1 LINKELQTIVA
12 RENEAEFGNE
22 RKFNHSL
29 HPFQT
34 IIEMSYSDFKT
45 LDDVKSQFNI
55 TVSSSGS
62 LFSTI
67 NEITPTPQLIE
78 TLKEHVELA
87 LNINTEKA
95 RSELIIAPLVVEVR
109 KLLNRE
115 ISLFS
120 GLEFNVDETL
130 GLNGYC
136 DFILSKS
143 PNQIV
148 IETPVI
154 CIVEAKNENIKS
166 GYAQCIAEMIAAER
180 FNNCH
185 SHPVNFILGVVT
197 TGSNWKFLKLEN
209 QVVVI
214 DFNEYL
220 ISQVGKIL
228 GIFIEA
234 IQGNSSRNS

>member
-1 LINKELQTIVA
+1 MISLVNINQ
-12 RENEAEFGNE
+12 
-22 RKFNHSL
+22 
-29 HPFQT
+29 
-34 IIEMSYSDFKT
+34 MSYSDFKT
-45 LDDVKSQFNI
+45 LNDIKNQFNI

-62 LFSTI
+62 LFSAV
-67 NEITPTPQLIE
+67 NEITPSPQLTE
-78 TLKEHVELA
+78 TLKEHVDLA

-95 RSELIIAPLVVEVR
+95 RSELIIAPLLVEVR

-136 DFILSKS
+136 DFILSNS
-143 PNQIV
+143 PDQIFMEV
-148 IETPVI
+148 PVI
-154 CIVEAKNENIKS
+154 CIVEAKNENMKS
-166 GYAQCIAEMIAAER
+166 GYAQCVAEMIASEM
-180 FNNCH
+180 FNNYN
-185 SHPVNFILGVVT
+185 SRQVNSILGVVT

-209 QVVVI
+209 EVVFI

-228 GIFIEA
+228 GIFVES
-234 IQGNSSRNS
+234 IQSNSSK

>member
-1 LINKELQTIVA
+1 
-12 RENEAEFGNE
+12 
-22 RKFNHSL
+22 
-29 HPFQT
+29 
-34 IIEMSYSDFKT
+34 MSYSDFKT
-45 LDDVKSQFNI
+45 LDDVKNKFNI

-62 LFSTI
+62 LFGTVNDI
-67 NEITPTPQLIE
+67 IPTPQLTEILTE
-78 TLKEHVELA
+78 NVDLA

-95 RSELIIAPLVVEVR
+95 RSELIIAPILVEVR

-130 GLNGYC
+130 ALNGYC

-143 PNQIV
+143 PNQVFMEIP
-148 IETPVI
+148 II
-154 CIVEAKNENIKS
+154 CIVEAKNENIKL
-166 GYAQCIAEMIAAER
+166 GYAQCATEMIAAEI
-180 FNNCH
+180 FNNRH
-185 SHPVNFILGVVT
+185 SHSVNYILGVVT

-209 QVVVI
+209 KIIFI

-228 GIFIEA
+228 GILVETIKS
-234 IQGNSSRNS
+234 Q